1 MVRRCF
7 FAVLICAALVA
18 AACGRAAQQIES
30 DPALDAQGI
39 LSRALNQGKS
49 EQLISDHD
57 QTVKMNTVL
66 NTSMD
71 GATVM
76 LNMRLDSKRSGEQ
89 RMSEV
94 GAEIKVSAEAGRNNS
109 AKFYVLFQ
117 QEENEYHAYA
127 RLEKGATS
135 SKRGQEV
142 LSEEG
147 MQDVLGQVQESSMAS
162 VEMYA
167 ENPEKIAAKEDN
179 GTYVVQLVPSHEAL
193 MKILNRSGSGG
204 KIDDLSNSY
213 CLLTLTVDKSTYRMK
228 NFTMELN
235 ADVTVQGKKAK
246 MDLNVDMTS
255 DETQEVTLSIPPDL
269 QDAPETSLKTFFS
282 S

>member
-7 FAVLICAALVA
+7 LAVLICAALVA

-76 LNMRLDSKRSGEQ
+76 LNMSLDSKQSGEQ

-246 MDLNVDMTS
+246 MDLKVDMTS
-255 DETQEVTLSIPPDL
+255 DETQEVTLSVPPDL

>member
-1 MVRRCF
+1 MRRCF
-7 FAVLICAALVA
+7 LAVLICAALVA

-71 GATVM
+71 GATVT
-76 LNMRLDSKRSGEQ
+76 LNMSLDSKQSGEQ

>member
-39 LSRALNQGKS
+39 LSRALNQGES

-66 NTSMD
+66 KTSME
-71 GATVM
+71 GATVT

>member
-1 MVRRCF
+1 MRRCF
-7 FAVLICAALVA
+7 LAVLICAALVA

-246 MDLNVDMTS
+246 MDLKVDMTS

>member
-1 MVRRCF
+1 MRRCF

-66 NTSMD
+66 KTSMD

>member
-7 FAVLICAALVA
+7 LAVLICAALVA

-117 QEENEYHAYA
+117 QEKNEYHAYA

-246 MDLNVDMTS
+246 MDLKVDMTS
-255 DETQEVTLSIPPDL
+255 DETQEVTLSVPPDL

>member
-66 NTSMD
+66 KTSME
-71 GATVM
+71 GATVT

>member
-66 NTSMD
+66 KTSME
-71 GATVM
+71 GATVT

-117 QEENEYHAYA
+117 QNEYHAYA

>member
-7 FAVLICAALVA
+7 LAVLICAALVA

-71 GATVM
+71 GATVT

-204 KIDDLSNSY
+204 QIDDLSNSY

>member
-1 MVRRCF
+1 MRRCF
-7 FAVLICAALVA
+7 LAVLICAALVA

-71 GATVM
+71 GATVT

-204 KIDDLSNSY
+204 QIDDLSNSY

-246 MDLNVDMTS
+246 MDLKVDMTS
-255 DETQEVTLSIPPDL
+255 DETQEVTLSVPPDL

>member
-7 FAVLICAALVA
+7 LAVLICAALVA

-71 GATVM
+71 GATVT
-76 LNMRLDSKRSGEQ
+76 LNMSLDSKQSGEQ

-127 RLEKGATS
+127 RLEKGSTS

-246 MDLNVDMTS
+246 MDLKVDMTS
-255 DETQEVTLSIPPDL
+255 DETQEVTLSVPPDL

>member
-71 GATVM
+71 GATVT

-246 MDLNVDMTS
+246 MDLKVDMTS
-255 DETQEVTLSIPPDL
+255 DETQEVTLSVPPDL

>member
-1 MVRRCF
+1 MRRCF

-66 NTSMD
+66 KTSME
-71 GATVM
+71 GATVT

-204 KIDDLSNSY
+204 QIDDLSNSY

-246 MDLNVDMTS
+246 MDLKVDMTS

>member
-1 MVRRCF
+1 MRRCF

-71 GATVM
+71 GATVT

-127 RLEKGATS
+127 RLEEGSAS

-147 MQDVLGQVQESSMAS
+147 C
-162 VEMYA
+162 
-167 ENPEKIAAKEDN
+167 
-179 GTYVVQLVPSHEAL
+179 
-193 MKILNRSGSGG
+193 RS
-204 KIDDLSNSY
+204 
-213 CLLTLTVDKSTYRMK
+213 
-228 NFTMELN
+228 
-235 ADVTVQGKKAK
+235 
-246 MDLNVDMTS
+246 
-255 DETQEVTLSIPPDL
+255 PPWRRWRC
-269 QDAPETSLKTFFS
+269 TRRTRRK
-282 S
+282 

>member
-7 FAVLICAALVA
+7 LAVLICAALVTA
-18 AACGRAAQQIES
+18 GCGRAAPKIES
-30 DPALDAQGI
+30 DPALDAQDI
-39 LSRALNQGKS
+39 LSRALNQGES
-49 EQLISDHD
+49 EQLIPDHD

-66 NTSMD
+66 DTSMD
-71 GATVM
+71 GTTVT
-76 LNMRLDSKRSGEQ
+76 LNMSLDSKQSGEQ

-94 GAEIKVSAEAGRNNS
+94 AAEIKVSAGAGKSNA

-117 QEENEYHAYA
+117 QEEKEYHAYA
-127 RLEKGATS
+127 RLENGVAG

-147 MQDVLGQVQESSMAS
+147 IQDLLGQVQESSMAS

-167 ENPEKIAAKEDN
+167 ENPEKIGAKEDN
-179 GTYVVQLVPSHEAL
+179 GTYVVELVPSHESL

-204 KIDDLSNSY
+204 RIDELSNSY
-213 CLLTLTVDKSTYRMK
+213 CLLTLTVDKNTHRMK

-246 MDLNVDMTS
+246 MDLKVDMTS
-255 DETQEVTLSIPPDL
+255 DETQEVTLSVPPDL

>member
-1 MVRRCF
+1 MRRCF

-66 NTSMD
+66 KTSME
-71 GATVM
+71 GATVT

-204 KIDDLSNSY
+204 QIDDLSNSY

>member
-66 NTSMD
+66 KTSME
-71 GATVM
+71 GATVT

-246 MDLNVDMTS
+246 MDLKVDMTS

>member
-66 NTSMD
+66 KTSME
-71 GATVM
+71 GATVT

-204 KIDDLSNSY
+204 QIDDLSNSY

-246 MDLNVDMTS
+246 MDLKVDMTS
-255 DETQEVTLSIPPDL
+255 DETQEVTLSVPPDL

>member
-1 MVRRCF
+1 MVGREDGNPE
-7 FAVLICAALVA
+7 VLPEQARQGDAA
-18 AACGRAAQQIES
+18 G
-30 DPALDAQGI
+30 
-39 LSRALNQGKS
+39 
-49 EQLISDHD
+49 
-57 QTVKMNTVL
+57 
-66 NTSMD
+66 
-71 GATVM
+71 
-76 LNMRLDSKRSGEQ
+76 
-89 RMSEV
+89 
-94 GAEIKVSAEAGRNNS
+94 AGRNNS

-127 RLEKGATS
+127 RLEKGSTS

-147 MQDVLGQVQESSMAS
+147 MQDVLRQMQESSMAS

-204 KIDDLSNSY
+204 QIDDLSNSY

-235 ADVTVQGKKAK
+235 ASVTVQGKKAK
-246 MDLNVDMTS
+246 MDLKVDMTS
-255 DETQEVTLSIPPDL
+255 DETQEVTLNVPPDL

>member
-1 MVRRCF
+1 MRRCF
-7 FAVLICAALVA
+7 LAVLICAALVA

-66 NTSMD
+66 KTSME
-71 GATVM
+71 GATVT
-76 LNMRLDSKRSGEQ
+76 LNMRLDSKQSGEQ

-246 MDLNVDMTS
+246 MDLKVDMTS

>member
-71 GATVM
+71 GATVT

-204 KIDDLSNSY
+204 QIDDLSNSY

-246 MDLNVDMTS
+246 MDLKVDMTS
-255 DETQEVTLSIPPDL
+255 DETQEVTLSVPPDL

>member
-1 MVRRCF
+1 MRRCF

-66 NTSMD
+66 KTSME
-71 GATVM
+71 GATVT

-117 QEENEYHAYA
+117 QEEKKYHAYA
-127 RLEKGATS
+127 RLEKGPTS

-204 KIDDLSNSY
+204 QIDDLSNSY

-246 MDLNVDMTS
+246 MDLKVDMTS
-255 DETQEVTLSIPPDL
+255 DETQEVTLSVPPDL

>member
-1 MVRRCF
+1 VVRRCF

-71 GATVM
+71 GATVT

>member
-1 MVRRCF
+1 MRRCF

-66 NTSMD
+66 KTSME
-71 GATVM
+71 GATVT

-94 GAEIKVSAEAGRNNS
+94 GAEIKVSTGAGRNNF
-109 AKFYVLFQ
+109 AEFYVLFQ

>member
-71 GATVM
+71 GATVT

-179 GTYVVQLVPSHEAL
+179 GTYVVQLVPSYEAL

>member
-1 MVRRCF
+1 MRRCF

-66 NTSMD
+66 KTSME
-71 GATVM
+71 GATVT

-135 SKRGQEV
+135 SKRGQGV

-246 MDLNVDMTS
+246 MDLKVDMTS
-255 DETQEVTLSIPPDL
+255 DETQEVTLSVPPDL

>member
-7 FAVLICAALVA
+7 FSVLICAALVA

-49 EQLISDHD
+49 EQFISDHD

-71 GATVM
+71 GATVT

>member
-1 MVRRCF
+1 MRRCF

-71 GATVM
+71 GATVT
-76 LNMRLDSKRSGEQ
+76 LNMSLDSKQSGER

-94 GAEIKVSAEAGRNNS
+94 GAEIKVSDGAGRNNS
-109 AKFYVLFQ
+109 AKFCVLFQ
-117 QEENEYHAYA
+117 QEEKKYHAYA
-127 RLEKGATS
+127 RLEKGPTS

-147 MQDVLGQVQESSMAS
+147 MQDVLGRVQESSMAS
-162 VEMYA
+162 VETYA
-167 ENPEKIAAKEDN
+167 ENPEKVGAKENN
-179 GTYVVQLVPSHEAL
+179 GTYVVQLAP
-193 MKILNRSGSGG
+193 RRGR
-204 KIDDLSNSY
+204 
-213 CLLTLTVDKSTYRMK
+213 TWPR
-228 NFTMELN
+228 
-235 ADVTVQGKKAK
+235 QAK
-246 MDLNVDMTS
+246 
-255 DETQEVTLSIPPDL
+255 QR
-269 QDAPETSLKTFFS
+269 
-282 S
+282 

>member
-7 FAVLICAALVA
+7 LAVLICAALVTA
-18 AACGRAAQQIES
+18 GCGRAVPKIES
-30 DPALDAQGI
+30 DPALDAQDI
-39 LSRALNQGKS
+39 LSRALSQGES
-49 EQLISDHD
+49 EQLIPDHD

-66 NTSMD
+66 DTSMD
-71 GATVM
+71 GTTVT
-76 LNMRLDSKRSGEQ
+76 LNMSLDSKQSGEQ

-94 GAEIKVSAEAGRNNS
+94 AAEIKVSAGAGKSNA

-117 QEENEYHAYA
+117 QEEKEYHAYA
-127 RLEKGATS
+127 RLENGVS
-135 SKRGQEV
+135 GSKRGQEV

-147 MQDVLGQVQESSMAS
+147 IQDLLGQVQESSMAS

-167 ENPEKIAAKEDN
+167 ENPEKIGAKEDN
-179 GTYVVQLVPSHEAL
+179 GTYVVELVPSHEAL

-204 KIDDLSNSY
+204 RIDELSNSY
-213 CLLTLTVDKSTYRMK
+213 CLLTLTVDKSTHRMK
-228 NFTMELN
+228 SFTMELN

-246 MDLNVDMTS
+246 MDLKVDMTS
-255 DETQEVTLSIPPDL
+255 DETQEVTLSIPSDL